1 MHLTDMTPA
10 DVTEASKGGA
20 VLIDV
25 REPNEFASERIAGA
39 LNFPLSRFD
48 PSALPEGELV
58 LYCAG
63 GVRSVRAAEAC
74 DAEGI
79 AVVGHLAGGIRAWM
93 MAGLP
98 VER

>member
-1 MHLTDMTPA
+1 MHLTNMTPT
-10 DVTEASKGGA
+10 DVTEAVDAGA

-39 LNFPLSRFD
+39 HNFPLSQFD
-48 PSALPEGELV
+48 PAALPGGTLV

-74 DAEGI
+74 DTMGV
-79 AVVGHLAGGIRAWM
+79 AVAGHLAGGIRAWM

>member
-1 MHLTDMTPA
+1 MPLTNMTPA
-10 DVTEASKGGA
+10 DVNEAVDEGA

-25 REPNEFASERIAGA
+25 REPHEFASERIEGA
-39 LNFPLSRFD
+39 LNFPLSLFD
-48 PSALPEGELV
+48 AGALPDGKLV

-63 GVRSVRAAEAC
+63 GVRSVRAAAAC
-74 DAEGI
+74 DMAGVAI
-79 AVVGHLAGGIRAWM
+79 VGHLAGGIRAWM